1 MLSLEAPVVTA
12 ALVGRT
18 GASGARVE
26 EGLSSSPRQE
36 APVAQ
41 VRPFMQQ
48 PPPREAGHEN
58 QPVEQ
63 VYAER
68 EVEVDVGSGV
78 VLVVDDVVGMAAA
91 VVEVEVADG
100 VDEEVEGWTKDV
112 DVPSA
117 MPIQISLLNPIN
129 LLTKEDAATYIQYP
143 DT

>member
-1 MLSLEAPVVTA
+1 MSVGEAASVVVTA

-26 EGLSSSPRQE
+26 DGLSSSPRQE

-48 PPPREAGHEN
+48 PPSREAGQEN

-68 EVEVDVGSGV
+68 EVEVEVGEG
-78 VLVVDDVVGMAAA
+78 VLVLVEVVGGMAAA
-91 VVEVEVADG
+91 VVVVEVEVG
-100 VDEEVEGWTKDV
+100 VAEVEGW
-112 DVPSA
+112 
-117 MPIQISLLNPIN
+117 M
-129 LLTKEDAATYIQYP
+129 
-143 DT
+143 

>member
-1 MLSLEAPVVTA
+1 MVVTA

-48 PPPREAGHEN
+48 PPPREAGQEN

-68 EVEVDVGSGV
+68 EVEVEVGEG
-78 VLVVDDVVGMAAA
+78 VLVLVEVVGGMAAA
-91 VVEVEVADG
+91 VVVVEVEVG
-100 VDEEVEGWTKDV
+100 VAEVEGW
-112 DVPSA
+112 
-117 MPIQISLLNPIN
+117 M
-129 LLTKEDAATYIQYP
+129 
-143 DT
+143 

>member
-1 MLSLEAPVVTA
+1 VVVTA

-48 PPPREAGHEN
+48 PPPREAGQEN

-68 EVEVDVGSGV
+68 EVEVEVEVEVGEG
-78 VLVVDDVVGMAAA
+78 VLVLVEVVGGTAAA
-91 VVEVEVADG
+91 VVVVEVEVG
-100 VDEEVEGWTKDV
+100 VVEVEGW
-112 DVPSA
+112 
-117 MPIQISLLNPIN
+117 M
-129 LLTKEDAATYIQYP
+129 
-143 DT
+143 

>member
-1 MLSLEAPVVTA
+1 LSLGEAASVVVTA

-26 EGLSSSPRQE
+26 DGLSSSPRQE

-48 PPPREAGHEN
+48 PPPREAGQEN

-68 EVEVDVGSGV
+68 EVEVEVVEG
-78 VLVVDDVVGMAAA
+78 VLVLVEVVGGTAAA
-91 VVEVEVADG
+91 VVVVEVEVG
-100 VDEEVEGWTKDV
+100 VAEVEGW
-112 DVPSA
+112 
-117 MPIQISLLNPIN
+117 M
-129 LLTKEDAATYIQYP
+129 
-143 DT
+143 

>member
-1 MLSLEAPVVTA
+1 MSLGEAASVVVTA

-48 PPPREAGHEN
+48 PPPREAGQEN

-68 EVEVDVGSGV
+68 EVEVEVGEG
-78 VLVVDDVVGMAAA
+78 VLVLVEVVGGMAAA
-91 VVEVEVADG
+91 VVVVEVEVG
-100 VDEEVEGWTKDV
+100 VAEVEGW
-112 DVPSA
+112 
-117 MPIQISLLNPIN
+117 M
-129 LLTKEDAATYIQYP
+129 
-143 DT
+143 

>member
-1 MLSLEAPVVTA
+1 MSLGEAASVVVTA

-26 EGLSSSPRQE
+26 DGLSSSPRQE

-48 PPPREAGHEN
+48 PPPREVGHEN

-68 EVEVDVGSGV
+68 EVEVEVEVGEGV
-78 VLVVDDVVGMAAA
+78 VVEVEVVGGMAAA
-91 VVEVEVADG
+91 VVVVEVEVGVAEVDG
-100 VDEEVEGWTKDV
+100 W
-112 DVPSA
+112 
-117 MPIQISLLNPIN
+117 M
-129 LLTKEDAATYIQYP
+129 
-143 DT
+143 

>member
-48 PPPREAGHEN
+48 PPPREAGHETP
-58 QPVEQ
+58 PVEQ

-78 VLVVDDVVGMAAA
+78 VLVVDVFGMAAA

-117 MPIQISLLNPIN
+117 THPIP
-129 LLTKEDAATYIQYP
+129 
-143 DT
+143 

>member
-1 MLSLEAPVVTA
+1 M
-12 ALVGRT
+12 
-18 GASGARVE
+18 E

-91 VVEVEVADG
+91 VVEVDVADG

-117 MPIQISLLNPIN
+117 TPIQISLLNPMDFS
-129 LLTKEDAATYIQYP
+129 TKDVATYIQYP

>member
-1 MLSLEAPVVTA
+1 MSLGEAASVVVTA

-26 EGLSSSPRQE
+26 DGLSSSPRQE

-68 EVEVDVGSGV
+68 EVEVEVGEG
-78 VLVVDDVVGMAAA
+78 VLVLVEVVGGMAAA
-91 VVEVEVADG
+91 VVVVEVEVEVA
-100 VDEEVEGWTKDV
+100 EVEGW
-112 DVPSA
+112 
-117 MPIQISLLNPIN
+117 M
-129 LLTKEDAATYIQYP
+129 
-143 DT
+143 